1 MKKQLRKLMTCLL
14 AVAMVLS
21 SLMASP
27 DGIYGILGMVQTAHA
42 ATITPSKP
50 EGDGSAEHPYQI
62 KTAAEL
68 YWFVGLV
75 NGDASVCTGE
85 VAQNPAANAV
95 LTADIIVNKNVL
107 DADWNCILDKN
118 TAIVW
123 TPIGSQT
130 GKYQGTFEG
139 NGHTIS
145 GLYFGSNDLGEGSSA
160 GSEEGSYVGLF
171 GSVGSN
177 GSVSNVGVED
187 SYFFPYGNYVSGLCG
202 ENEGAIEGCYFRGN
216 VRSRYYV
223 GGVCGR
229 NLGSIRS
236 CYVSAK
242 VAGSNY
248 VGAVCGANDGNEGE
262 NVTIEDC
269 YYDKTIASDVASAV
283 GQTAAKV
290 RNVLGKTT
298 ERFAKGE
305 VTYLLNGSTSTDN
318 PIWGQKIGTDT
329 YPVFY
334 NGTNKVYATKGC
346 VIYNNTGD
354 ESQREHAYGGANGRC
369 ACGKYEEPDKDEN
382 GVYQISKASH
392 LYWFADYANTENANA
407 NAVLTDDIIVNRNV
421 LDKDGKLILNNASAT
436 VWTPIGSETV
446 YRGTFDGN
454 GHTISGLYFYNEST
468 DDVGLFSCVGEG
480 GSVSNVG
487 ILDSYFYGHF
497 YVGGV
502 CGKNDGTV
510 KQCYFM
516 GDVDGS
522 RSGFGGV
529 CGENFG
535 TIEDCYYNNT
545 FATYL
550 EAVYDNYGKIMN
562 VYGKTIAQF
571 ASGEVTWLLNGSTS
585 TGNPV
590 WGQTLTGGEPDA
602 HPVSHT
608 ADNTVYATKGCV
620 TYNNTGDASE
630 KEHGVDEN
638 GRCSGCGM
646 RFISTKEQLFSFAE
660 AVDNGESYI
669 NAVLTEDI
677 TVNETV
683 LDAEGNLVLDTASAT
698 VWTPI
703 GREHLYT
710 GAFDGNGHTISGLYF
725 SDGNVDAVGL
735 FAHVGEGGSVSNV
748 AILDSYFYG
757 HVQIGGVSGY
767 NKGTIRNCYYIG
779 VVGRSSSRCG
789 SICGLNYGTV
799 KNCYYNKTINPNC
812 GAVDY
817 NYGTIKDV
825 LGKTT
830 AQFASGEV
838 TCLLN
843 DSASAGNPVWGQ
855 TLTGDTPDGH
865 PVCYNGTNK
874 VSATKGCVGY
884 NNTGDAS
891 EKEHVIGENGICTVC
906 GTHII
911 STKEQLISFAKAVND
926 GDTNL
931 SAVLTDDI
939 TVNENVLDKD
949 GKLILVTESATVWTP
964 IGSEYKAY
972 SGTFDGRG
980 HTISGLYF
988 SDESQYYVGLFGNVE
1003 EAGVISN
1010 VNVADSYLRGGR
1022 YVGGVCGCNYGTIKA
1037 GTNTGTVSGSSKYVG
1052 GVCGYNNGT
1061 IEASTNTGAVSGDSE
1076 DVGGVCGYNNRT
1088 IEASTNTGAVSGDSE
1103 YVGGVCGRNYGTI
1116 QGCRN
1121 SGSVTGINYIGGVC
1135 GENNYATLEG
1145 ICNTGAVNGDEY
1157 IGGVCG
1163 YNDEGSIEASY
1174 NTGSVSGSYRV
1185 GGVCGYNN
1193 DYGRIKASYSAGSVS
1208 GSSEYV
1214 GGVCG
1219 RNYGTIRDCYYNSDI
1234 CTVGAVKLEDVEGK
1248 AVGLTTL
1255 QMTAPDAL
1263 ATMNF
1268 SSEVWEKKP
1277 ADTQQMKA
1285 FYPGLTAIEDDEEY
1299 ISYEAEIAFKNTNTN
1314 TNLVYG
1320 DDLTFTLDDV
1330 TVKFDGMKE
1339 SVSIIKNC
1347 TAEDF
1352 KLLYRGENIGSITVS
1367 DDTIT
1372 ALVSEA
1378 VDAGSQTITLQ
1389 YVGSRY
1395 DILSGLT
1402 GDCNVTI
1409 GKATPTVTSP
1419 SANNEITYGKKLS
1432 DVVLSDTKWSWVD
1445 KTELPTVT
1453 NNGYKAVMSVTDY
1466 DNYDYSNVADYD
1478 ETTHTI
1484 IRTIA
1489 VKVNKSQNTPNM
1501 PSLTMNVENSVTK
1514 VSDVTLPA
1522 GWTWQDADK
1531 EKALTVGT
1539 AVKATAVYTGA
1550 DQGNYET
1557 ESVEISITRAE
1568 CTHTATTP
1576 QLPKK
1581 GDVVADDKAS
1591 VTVEVTDVAK
1601 KEVEYKEPTDKKA
1614 KTVSIPATVKINGVT
1629 YKVTKIAD
1637 NAFKNN
1643 KTVTKV
1649 TVGSN
1654 IKTIG
1659 KNAFYKCTK
1668 LKTVKIGKNVT
1679 TIGSNAFKG
1688 CTSLTS
1694 VTLPSKATKIGANA
1708 FSGCKKLKTIKITS
1722 TKLTSKTVAKNA
1734 FKGLTKATTIK
1745 VPKKKLSAYKKLFKQ
1760 KGLSSKVKVKGY

>member
-50 EGDGSAEHPYQI
+50 EGDGSAATPYQI
-62 KTAAEL
+62 GKVAEL

-85 VAQNPAANAV
+85 VTQNPAANAV

-145 GLYFGSNDLGEGSSA
+145 GLYFGSNDLGVGSSA

-202 ENEGAIEGCYFRGN
+202 ENEGAIEGCYFRGK

-392 LYWFADYANTENANA
+392 LYWFADYANTENENA

-497 YVGGV
+497 YIGGV

-529 CGENFG
+529 CGKNFG

-562 VYGKTIAQF
+562 VYGKTTSQF

-660 AVDNGESYI
+660 AVDNGELHI

-677 TVNETV
+677 TMNETV

-748 AILDSYFYG
+748 GILDSYFYG

-799 KNCYYNKTINPNC
+799 ENCYYNKTMNPNC

-817 NYGTIKDV
+817 NYGTIKNAF
-825 LGKTT
+825 GRTT

-843 DSASAGNPVWGQ
+843 GSASTGNPVWGQ
-855 TLTGDTPDGH
+855 TLTGDAPDGH

-884 NNTGDAS
+884 NNTGDES

-911 STKEQLISFAKAVND
+911 STKEQLIRFAKAVND

-931 SAVLTDDI
+931 SAVLADDI

-1037 GTNTGTVSGSSKYVG
+1037 GTNTGTVSGSSEYVG

-1088 IEASTNTGAVSGDSE
+1088 IEASTNTGAVSGDSK

-1248 AVGLTTL
+1248 AVGLTSL

-1314 TNLVYG
+1314 TNTNLVYG

-1352 KLLYRGENIGSITVS
+1352 KLLYRGKNIGSITVS

-1409 GKATPTVTSP
+1409 GKATPTVTAP

-1489 VKVNKSQNTPNM
+1489 VKVNKSQDTPNM

-1557 ESVEISITRAE
+1557 ESVEISITRLA
-1568 CTHTATTP
+1568 CTHKWDTGKVTKEPTETAEGVKTYTCSVCGKTKTEAIPKKTATTP

-1581 GDVVADDKAS
+1581 GDVVKDDKTS
-1591 VTVEVTDVAK
+1591 VKVEVSDVKK
-1601 KEVEYKEPTDKKA
+1601 KEVEYKEPDGKKA

-1668 LKTVKIGKNVT
+1668 LKT
-1679 TIGSNAFKG
+1679 
-1688 CTSLTS
+1688 
-1694 VTLPSKATKIGANA
+1694 
-1708 FSGCKKLKTIKITS
+1708 IKITS

-1734 FKGLTKATTIK
+1734 FKGIYSKATIK
-1745 VPKKKLSAYKKLFKQ
+1745 VPKSKLTSYKKILKA
-1760 KGLSSKVKVKGY
+1760 KGVSSKAKIKK

>member
-85 VAQNPAANAV
+85 VTQNPAANAV

-145 GLYFGSNDLGEGSSA
+145 GLYFGSNDLGVGSSA

-187 SYFFPYGNYVSGLCG
+187 SYFFPYGNYASGLCG
-202 ENEGAIEGCYFRGN
+202 ENEGAIEGCYFRGK
-216 VRSRYYV
+216 VRSHYYV

-421 LDKDGKLILNNASAT
+421 LNKDGKLILNNASAT

-468 DDVGLFSCVGEG
+468 DNVGLFSCVGEG

-497 YVGGV
+497 YIGGV

-516 GDVDGS
+516 GDVDS
-522 RSGFGGV
+522 YRSGFGGV
-529 CGENFG
+529 CGKNFG

-562 VYGKTIAQF
+562 VYGKTTSQF

-660 AVDNGESYI
+660 AVDNGELHI

-683 LDAEGNLVLDTASAT
+683 LDAEGNLVLDTASAN

-748 AILDSYFYG
+748 GILDSYFYG

-799 KNCYYNKTINPNC
+799 ENCYYNKTMNPNR

-817 NYGTIKDV
+817 NYGTIKNAF
-825 LGKTT
+825 GRTT

-843 DSASAGNPVWGQ
+843 GSASTGNPVWGQ
-855 TLTGDTPDGH
+855 TLTGDARDGH

-884 NNTGDAS
+884 NNTGDES

-911 STKEQLISFAKAVND
+911 STKEQLIRFAKAVND

-1037 GTNTGTVSGSSKYVG
+1037 GTNTGTVSGSSEYVG

-1088 IEASTNTGAVSGDSE
+1088 IEASTNTGAVSGDSK

-1248 AVGLTTL
+1248 AVGLTSL

-1314 TNLVYG
+1314 TNTNLVYG

-1352 KLLYRGENIGSITVS
+1352 KLFYRGKNIGSITVS

-1389 YVGSRY
+1389 YVGSHY

-1409 GKATPTVTSP
+1409 GKATPTVTAP

-1466 DNYDYSNVADYD
+1466 DNYDYSNIADYD

-1489 VKVNKSQNTPNM
+1489 VKVNKSQDTPNM

-1581 GDVVADDKAS
+1581 GDVVIDDKKVAK
-1591 VTVEVTDVAK
+1591 VKVTDVKK
-1601 KEVEYKEPTDKKA
+1601 KEVEYKEPANKKA
-1614 KTVSIPATVKINGVT
+1614 KTVSIPATVKIDGVT
-1629 YKVTKIAD
+1629 YKVTKVDD

-1668 LKTVKIGKNVT
+1668 LKT
-1679 TIGSNAFKG
+1679 
-1688 CTSLTS
+1688 
-1694 VTLPSKATKIGANA
+1694 
-1708 FSGCKKLKTIKITS
+1708 IKITS

-1734 FKGLTKATTIK
+1734 FKGIYSKATIK
-1745 VPKKKLSAYKKLFKQ
+1745 VPKSKLTSYKKILKA
-1760 KGLSSKVKVKGY
+1760 KGVSSKAKIKK

>member
-85 VAQNPAANAV
+85 VTQNPAANAV

-145 GLYFGSNDLGEGSSA
+145 GLYFGSNDLGVGSSA

-187 SYFFPYGNYVSGLCG
+187 SYFFPYGNYASGLCG
-202 ENEGAIEGCYFRGN
+202 ENEGAIEGCYFRGK
-216 VRSRYYV
+216 VRSHYYV

-269 YYDKTIASDVASAV
+269 YYDKTIASDVASSV

-497 YVGGV
+497 YIGGV

-529 CGENFG
+529 CGKNFG

-545 FATYL
+545 FATSL
-550 EAVYDNYGKIMN
+550 EAVYDNYGEIMN
-562 VYGKTIAQF
+562 VYGKTTSQF

-660 AVDNGESYI
+660 AVDNGELHI

-748 AILDSYFYG
+748 GILDSYFYG

-799 KNCYYNKTINPNC
+799 ENCYYNKTMNPNR

-817 NYGTIKDV
+817 NYGTIKNAF
-825 LGKTT
+825 GRTT

-843 DSASAGNPVWGQ
+843 GSASTGNPVWGQ
-855 TLTGDTPDGH
+855 TLTGDAPDGH

-884 NNTGDAS
+884 NNTGDES

-911 STKEQLISFAKAVND
+911 STKEQLIRFAKAVND

-1037 GTNTGTVSGSSKYVG
+1037 GTNTGTVSGSSEYVG

-1088 IEASTNTGAVSGDSE
+1088 IEASTNTGAVSGDSK

-1248 AVGLTTL
+1248 AVGLTSL

-1314 TNLVYG
+1314 TNTNLVYG

-1352 KLLYRGENIGSITVS
+1352 KLLNRGENIGLVAVS

-1409 GKATPTVTSP
+1409 GKATPTVTAP

-1581 GDVVADDKAS
+1581 GDVVIDDKKVAK
-1591 VTVEVTDVAK
+1591 VKVTDVKK
-1601 KEVEYKEPTDKKA
+1601 KEVEYKEPAGKKA
-1614 KTVSIPATVKINGVT
+1614 KTVSIPATVTMNGVT

-1668 LKTVKIGKNVT
+1668 LKT
-1679 TIGSNAFKG
+1679 
-1688 CTSLTS
+1688 
-1694 VTLPSKATKIGANA
+1694 
-1708 FSGCKKLKTIKITS
+1708 IKITS

-1734 FKGLTKATTIK
+1734 FKGIYSKATIK
-1745 VPKKKLSAYKKLFKQ
+1745 VPKKKLKAYKKLFKQ

>member
-75 NGDASVCTGE
+75 NGDTSVCTGE
-85 VAQNPAANAV
+85 VTQNPAANAV

-145 GLYFGSNDLGEGSSA
+145 GLYFGSNDLGVGSSA

-202 ENEGAIEGCYFRGN
+202 ENEGAIEGCYFRGK

-421 LDKDGKLILNNASAT
+421 LNKDGKLILNNASAT

-468 DDVGLFSCVGEG
+468 DNVGLFSCVGEG

-497 YVGGV
+497 YIGGV

-516 GDVDGS
+516 GDVDS
-522 RSGFGGV
+522 YRSGFGGV
-529 CGENFG
+529 CGKNFG

-562 VYGKTIAQF
+562 VYGKTTSQF

-660 AVDNGESYI
+660 AVDNGELHI

-683 LDAEGNLVLDTASAT
+683 LDAEGNLVLDTASAN

-748 AILDSYFYG
+748 GILDSYFYG

-799 KNCYYNKTINPNC
+799 ENCYYNKTMNPNR

-817 NYGTIKDV
+817 NYGTIKNAF
-825 LGKTT
+825 GRTT

-843 DSASAGNPVWGQ
+843 GSASTGNPVWGQ
-855 TLTGDTPDGH
+855 TLTGDARDGH

-884 NNTGDAS
+884 NNTGDES

-911 STKEQLISFAKAVND
+911 STKEQLIRFAKAVND

-1037 GTNTGTVSGSSKYVG
+1037 GTNTGTVSGSSEYVG

-1088 IEASTNTGAVSGDSE
+1088 IEASTNTGAVSGDSK

-1248 AVGLTTL
+1248 AVGLTSL

-1314 TNLVYG
+1314 TNTNLVYG

-1352 KLLYRGENIGSITVS
+1352 KLLYRGENIGLVAVS

-1409 GKATPTVTSP
+1409 GKATPTVTAP

-1445 KTELPTVT
+1445 KTEFPTVT

-1489 VKVNKSQNTPNM
+1489 VKVNKSQDTPNM

-1581 GDVVADDKAS
+1581 GDVVIDDKKVAK
-1591 VTVEVTDVAK
+1591 VKVTDVKK
-1601 KEVEYKEPTDKKA
+1601 KEVEYKEPAGKKA
-1614 KTVSIPATVKINGVT
+1614 KTVSIPATVTMNGVT

-1654 IKTIG
+1654 ITAIG
-1659 KNAFYKCTK
+1659 KNAFYK
-1668 LKTVKIGKNVT
+1668 
-1679 TIGSNAFKG
+1679 
-1688 CTSLTS
+1688 
-1694 VTLPSKATKIGANA
+1694 
-1708 FSGCKKLKTIKITS
+1708 CKKLKTIKITS

-1745 VPKKKLSAYKKLFKQ
+1745 VPKKKLKAYKKLFKQ